1 MRHDSQN
8 VDPTFSSIYV
18 EGNLAVVNVFFDKQG
33 FLKQIRGKI
42 YDELVREATVQTCV
56 IHCITF
62 CREGQFNACV
72 KQSHLE
78 NSPFYCVLRS
88 QMERYEIKVFVKMV
102 EQQLE
107 IQITRGLISFLISFY
122 LKIQKILVG
131 VTNTFGRV
139 VNLPDAVG
147 IAGSNLT
154 SEKFN

>member
-8 VDPTFSSIYV
+8 ADPTFSSIYV

-56 IHCITF
+56 IRCTSF

-107 IQITRGLISFLISFY
+107 IQITRGLISFLTSFY
-122 LKIQKILVG
+122 
-131 VTNTFGRV
+131 
-139 VNLPDAVG
+139 
-147 IAGSNLT
+147 
-154 SEKFN
+154 

>member
-102 EQQLE
+102 EQQ
-107 IQITRGLISFLISFY
+107 
-122 LKIQKILVG
+122 
-131 VTNTFGRV
+131 
-139 VNLPDAVG
+139 
-147 IAGSNLT
+147 
-154 SEKFN
+154 